1 MIDLSVGG
9 KSFSRYP
16 LNFYYWIL
24 ILILGLSCCTPP
36 GGNQKIPQ
44 VTVTIRNTL
53 PGERKS
59 VPIVIT
65 LEELRNIAPDFSF
78 DAYLVVSGQ
87 PPVEIHS
94 QADDTNYD
102 GQKDE
107 LVFLVDLKPHETK
120 IATVRYSPNN
130 PMSLTIG
137 FTRRTHAGIFPEL
150 NGLAALESELG
161 AYLLKHNGA
170 VQAYGKKAALLFE
183 LESHPDTL
191 LESRGPVPPE
201 LSRAFQTNDIQ
212 LSRQTKIETQKPD
225 HSWLITDL
233 EHQQRYVLRA
243 ADAKMSVYKAKEL
256 SINHIVHQIVTEPDA
271 DTAPMTP
278 LNPTDDLIG
287 CGGFAIWDKAN
298 QQLIAPS
305 QGTNYVR
312 VLADG
317 PVRAV
322 IQLIIPDWKLNG
334 DSVQLKSTFYI
345 YAGNRW
351 VEHRINVQG
360 LSSEYRIATGIPSL
374 GSEVERNRTE
384 GWLSNWWDATE
395 ASTSAGIGMG
405 ITYPTDGVDTF
416 AEVILPG
423 SKTSIST
430 VIMRPNTQGE
440 VTYRLLSVWGVED
453 DDIQT
458 QADFDQYVRAVSR
471 EIQTPPE
478 IQLQSQTPKE

>member
-1 MIDLSVGG
+1 MGG
-9 KSFSRYP
+9 KSFSRYQ
-16 LNFYYWIL
+16 LNFYHWIL
-24 ILILGLSCCTPP
+24 ILILGVSCCTPP

-44 VTVTIRNTL
+44 VKVTIRNTL
-53 PGERKS
+53 PGPRKS

-65 LEELRNIAPDFSF
+65 LEQLRNIAPDFSF

-94 QADDTNYD
+94 QVDDTNYD

-107 LVFLVDLKPHETK
+107 LVFLVDLEPQETK
-120 IATVRYSPNN
+120 TVTVRYSPQT
-130 PMSLTIG
+130 PMSVTIG
-137 FTRRTHAGIFPEL
+137 FTRRTRAGIFPEL

-170 VQAYGKKAALLFE
+170 VQAYGKKAELLFE
-183 LESHPDTL
+183 LELHPGTL
-191 LESRGPVPPE
+191 LDRRGPVPPE
-201 LSRAFQTNDIQ
+201 LSQAFQTNDLQ
-212 LSRQTKIETQKPD
+212 LSRQTTIETQKPNQ
-225 HSWLITDL
+225 SWLITDL

-243 ADAKMSVYKAKEL
+243 AGEKMSVYKAKEL
-256 SINHIVHQIVTEPDA
+256 SINHIVHQTGTEPEA
-271 DTAPMTP
+271 DTALMIP
-278 LNPTDDLIG
+278 LNATDDPIG
-287 CGGFAIWDKAN
+287 CGGFAIWDKTN

-317 PVRAV
+317 PVRAIV
-322 IQLIIPDWKLNG
+322 QWIIPDWQLNG
-334 DSVQLKSTFYI
+334 NSVQLKSTFYI

-351 VEHRINVQG
+351 VEHHISVQG
-360 LSSEYRIATGIPSL
+360 LSSEYGIATGIPSL

-384 GWLSNWWDATE
+384 GWLANWWDATE
-395 ASTSAGIGMG
+395 ASISAGIGMG
-405 ITYPTDGVDTF
+405 IIYSTDGFDTF
-416 AEVILPG
+416 AEVNLPG

-458 QADFDQYVRAVSR
+458 QADFDQYVRAVST
-471 EIQTPPE
+471 EIQTPPV
-478 IQLQSQTPKE
+478 IQLQSQTSKE